1 MIVPM
6 TVGKRMPL
14 TRIQQL
20 VGQRM
25 LESKQTQPC
34 FYIQAKA
41 DITQLAQ
48 IRRPLSKKLGTKISI
63 NDFFIRAI
71 AIAVERNPLMAGVFK
86 DDHIEIA
93 ESVNI
98 GFAVAAVKGLVT
110 PVIKNVHTK
119 NLADISR
126 QMAELIDKARND
138 KLNLDELS
146 GACITLTVLGM
157 FEIDSFLAIP
167 SPGQCGIVSAGKI
180 LEEPVFRNG
189 KAEIRKFIE
198 FALAADG
205 RIVSYDYAARFLAD
219 VIKLVANPEKLTD

>member
-1 MIVPM
+1 V
-6 TVGKRMPL
+6 
-14 TRIQQL
+14 
-20 VGQRM
+20 

-34 FYIQAKA
+34 FYLQAKA
-41 DITQLAQ
+41 DINQLTK

-63 NDFFIRAI
+63 NDFFVRAI
-71 AIAVERNPLMAGVFK
+71 AVAVEKNPLMAGSFK
-86 DDHIEIA
+86 GDHIEIA
-93 ESVNI
+93 EGVNI
-98 GFAVAAVKGLVT
+98 SFAVAAVRGLVA
-110 PVIKNVHTK
+110 PVIKNAHSK

-138 KLNLDELS
+138 KLSLDELS

-180 LEEPVFRNG
+180 LEEPVIRDG

-198 FALAADG
+198 FGLAVDG
-205 RIVSYDYAARFLAD
+205 RIVSYDYAARFLVEIID
-219 VIKLVANPEKLTD
+219 LVTNPEKLTD

>member
-1 MIVPM
+1 MPM
-6 TVGKRMPL
+6 TVKKRLPL
-14 TRIQQL
+14 TRIQRL
-20 VGQRM
+20 IGQRV

-34 FYIQAKA
+34 FYLQAKA
-41 DITQLAQ
+41 DISQLAK
-48 IRRPLSKKLGTKISI
+48 IRRPLSKKLGTKISM
-63 NDFFIRAI
+63 NDFFVRAI
-71 AIAVERNPLMAGVFK
+71 AIAVEKNPLMAGVFK

-110 PVIKNVHTK
+110 PVIKNVHSK
-119 NLADISR
+119 NLADISC

-138 KLNLDELS
+138 KLSLDELA

-157 FEIDSFLAIP
+157 FEIDSFFAIP

-180 LEEPVFRNG
+180 LEEPVIRDG

-198 FALAADG
+198 FGLAADG
-205 RIVSYDYAARFLAD
+205 RIVSYDYAARFLVE
-219 VIKLVANPEKLTD
+219 VIYLVTNPEKLTD